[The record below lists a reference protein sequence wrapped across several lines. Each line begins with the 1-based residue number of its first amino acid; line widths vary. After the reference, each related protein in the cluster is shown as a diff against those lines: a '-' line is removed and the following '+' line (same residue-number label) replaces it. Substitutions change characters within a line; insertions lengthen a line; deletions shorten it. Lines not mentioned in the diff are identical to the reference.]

1 MISKKAILAI
11 VGIIFI
17 ANGSVEFVHA
27 DSSFNANRELLIKNI
42 DNYASEYFNENYK
55 IMAKSFDKNND
66 DYLDSDEL
74 WYALQELNIG
84 TYVTRTLWVSGIID
98 YFKEHPTNN
107 NENNKKKMI
116 NNIMNT
122 KNNNIMKN
130 SVYLSD
136 FLNLAMYSSGTN

>member
-1 MISKKAILAI
+1 MISKKATLAI
-11 VGIIFI
+11 VGFTVITS
-17 ANGSVEFVHA
+17 GSVEFVHA
-27 DSSFNANRELLIKNI
+27 ESSFDANRDLLIKTI
-42 DNYASEYFNENYK
+42 DNYAFEYFNGNYK
-55 IMAKSFDKNND
+55 NMAKSFDKNND

-98 YFKEHPTNN
+98 YFKECSTNN
-107 NENNKKKMI
+107 NENN
-116 NNIMNT
+116 
-122 KNNNIMKN
+122 NNNNKNGNIIN